1 MHSQAPQDLW
11 LPTGWPSS
19 VTSGWSAQ
27 CTPQTL
33 NKLYKSYT
41 LHIGMVCTPP
51 ISQVYPT
58 ICTKCAHCTEGQPYV
73 TPGLGGCAKFAHITH
88 STNCTYPTYSSLCW
102 RYIAQCVYTSHCK
115 FVAPTVA
122 SFWWPLFN
130 VNHSEPIKARCTIH
144 PSPGGTLS
152 LFKSSN
158 TLQLLMICVPHVH
171 IAQKQKTNIYRNT

>member
-33 NKLYKSYT
+33 NKLHRSYT
-41 LHIGMVCTPP
+41 LHIGIVCTTP
-51 ISQVYPT
+51 ISQVFPT
-58 ICTKCAHCTEGQPYV
+58 ICTKCAHCTEGPPSV
-73 TPGLGGCAKFAHITH
+73 TSRECAKFAHITH
-88 STNCTYPTYSSLCW
+88 STNCTYPTHNLLCW
-102 RYIAQCVYTSHCK
+102 RYIAQCVFTSHRK

-122 SFWWPLFN
+122 SFRWPLFN
-130 VNHSEPIKARCTIH
+130 VNHSEPIRARCTIH

-171 IAQKQKTNIYRNT
+171 IAQKQKTNIYTNT

>member
-33 NKLYKSYT
+33 NEVHESYT
-41 LHIGMVCTPP
+41 LHIGMVCTPQ

-58 ICTKCAHCTEGQPYV
+58 ICTKCAHCTEGPPYV
-73 TPGLGGCAKFAHITH
+73 TSRGCAKFAHITH
-88 STNCTYPTYSSLCW
+88 STNCTYPTHSSLCW

-115 FVAPTVA
+115 CVAPTVA
-122 SFWWPLFN
+122 SFWWPLLN
-130 VNHSEPIKARCTIH
+130 VNHSEAMSRSERIVHFNP
-144 PSPGGTLS
+144 PLVE
-152 LFKSSN
+152 LFRSSN
-158 TLQLLMICVPHVH
+158 T
-171 IAQKQKTNIYRNT
+171 